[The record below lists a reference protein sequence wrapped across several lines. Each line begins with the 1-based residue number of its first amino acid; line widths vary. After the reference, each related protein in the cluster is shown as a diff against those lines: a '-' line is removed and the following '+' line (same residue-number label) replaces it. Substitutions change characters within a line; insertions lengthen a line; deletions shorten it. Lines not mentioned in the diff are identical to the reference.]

1 MDVHL
6 TAFTKWKVGTEMPK
20 FDVPY
25 RLPLESGGQGA
36 PQTQSLST
44 DTTYIGLG
52 FCAEATIDVK
62 KVGFYAT
69 VAGSGGQTLNV
80 TIETINTA
88 DGLPSGTAIVSTTTT
103 VPLTV
108 GWNELT
114 FATSGTLNAGTMYMI
129 KLQMATNPTT
139 APTIAYA
146 ITNADES
153 FVPYTVISGT
163 RSSNRITECFYIVD
177 SAGGAKYYGWPFW
190 LSSTQTTNLL
200 SVNNALPEIGMR
212 FVVPTTVCS
221 TYKVVG
227 LKFAGDPNSNVND
240 IVISLYDWNS
250 GNNSTALDTTTMPS
264 YATSPA
270 TQYSV
275 FEYYF
280 DNPPT
285 LTAGSDY
292 IAAIA
297 TSDESSATQ
306 PVSVRFFQDVP
317 DATKPAMFDQ
327 TANYTWDRVSRT
339 SMTGSWTTTADQ
351 TLELKL
357 ICEIV
362 SLPSGGSTAANP
374 LAGYIL

>member
-1 MDVHL
+1 
-6 TAFTKWKVGTEMPK
+6 MPK

-25 RLPLESGGQGA
+25 RLPLETGGQGA
-36 PQTQSLST
+36 TQTQSLST
-44 DTTYIGLG
+44 TGTYIGLG

-69 VAGSGGQTLNV
+69 AAGSGGQTLNV

-114 FATSGTLNAGTMYMI
+114 FATSGTLNAGTLYMI

-146 ITNADES
+146 ISQADES

-163 RSSNRITECFYIVD
+163 RSANRIVESFYIAD

-190 LSSTQTTNLL
+190 LSGTQANNQL

-212 FVVPTTVCS
+212 FKVPTTVCS

-227 LKFAGDPNSNVND
+227 IKFAGDPNASVND
-240 IVISLYDWNS
+240 IVIGLYDWNS

-264 YATSPA
+264 YATSSA
-270 TQYSV
+270 TQV
-275 FEYYF
+275 AMMEYYF

-297 TSDESSATQ
+297 TSDATSATS
-306 PVSVRFFQDVP
+306 PVTVRLFSDVP
-317 DATKPAMFDQ
+317 DATKPALFDQ

-339 SMTGSWTTTADQ
+339 STTGSWTTTANQ
-351 TLELKL
+351 TLQMKL

>member
-1 MDVHL
+1 
-6 TAFTKWKVGTEMPK
+6 MPK
-20 FDVPY
+20 FDVPA
-25 RLPLESGGQGA
+25 RLPIESGGQGA

-44 DTTYIGLG
+44 TATYIGLG

-69 VAGSGGQTLNV
+69 AAGSGGQTLNV

-146 ITNADES
+146 ISQADES
-153 FVPYTVISGT
+153 FVPYTVITGT
-163 RSSNRITECFYIVD
+163 RSANRVVECFYIVD

-190 LSSTQTTNLL
+190 LSATQTTNQLN
-200 SVNNALPEIGMR
+200 VNNALPEIGMR
-212 FVVPTTVCS
+212 FKIPTTVCS

-227 LKFAGDPNSNVND
+227 LKFAGDPNASASD
-240 IVISLYDWNS
+240 IVIGLYDWNS
-250 GNNSTALDTTTMPS
+250 GNNSTALDTKTMPS
-264 YATSPA
+264 YATA
-270 TQYSV
+270 NTTQTALM
-275 FEYYF
+275 EYYF

-297 TSDESSATQ
+297 TSDATSATI
-306 PVSVRFFQDVP
+306 PVAVRLFQDTP
-317 DATKPAMFDQ
+317 DATKPALFDQ

-339 SMTGSWTTTADQ
+339 STTGSWTTTANQ
-351 TLELKL
+351 TLEMKL

-362 SLPSGGSTAANP
+362 SLPSGGGGYSANFNQ
-374 LAGYIL
+374 GFGQ